1 MRRSWTALA
10 VALSAIFAG
19 IGCNDYGNT
28 FQVPTGGTITSL
40 SPANITAGSPQFTLT
55 VVGGPFVTKT
65 VVQWNGGTI
74 ATQVQTDSAGNVTG
88 ITATVPA
95 SLVAK
100 PGTAFVQTL
109 SPHSGAG
116 TNGLSNTLAFIINPA
131 GNPLPAVSSMS
142 PSCTVVGGAAF
153 TLTVTGSNFLPTS
166 DPSGGSQVLWGAG
179 GSQTTLTGTSVTGTT
194 QIQAMVSSALI
205 AAAGTANVSVF
216 NPPAPQAGSGNG
228 GGGTSQMSLP
238 FTIAAT
244 SCPASAARP
253 VAAVRSAAE
262 ETPAVSADGR
272 FVAYTA
278 TQDEHAQIFVRDTCQ
293 GASGTCQARTLLV
306 SAATDGAEGDDDSG
320 SPSMS
325 ADGRYIAFSSAATN
339 LLAEAQEGRQ
349 IYLRDTC
356 LSADASCAPSTQL
369 VSTDSQGAL
378 VGTEAILPSVSAS
391 GRFVAFVAVTPSHTS
406 AKSATSANSAAGTTN
421 SGFRQVFV
429 RDTCL
434 AATNCTPNTS
444 RISLQP
450 GDSPATEGKPAGP
463 ALSGHGDYVAI
474 PDAKSST
481 VFGRAVAVDDRVF
494 LALTGKQ

>member
-19 IGCNDYGNT
+19 MGCNDYGNT
-28 FQVPTGGTITSL
+28 FQVPTGASITSL
-40 SPANITAGSPQFTLT
+40 SPANITAGSAQFTLT
-55 VVGGPFVTKT
+55 VNGSGFVAKT

-74 ATQVQTDSAGNVTG
+74 ATQVQTDSSGNVLG
-88 ITATVPA
+88 IAATVPA

-100 PGTAFVQTL
+100 AGTAFVNTL

-116 TNGLSNTLAFIINPA
+116 TNGLSNTLAFIINPP
-131 GNPLPAVSSMS
+131 GNPLPSVSSLS
-142 PSCTVVGGAAF
+142 PSCTVAGGAAF
-153 TLTVTGSNFLPTS
+153 TLTIAGSNFLPTS

-179 GSQTTLTGTSVTGTT
+179 GTQTMLTVGTT
-194 QIQAMVSSALI
+194 TATQIPATVSNTLI
-205 AAAGTANVSVF
+205 ATARTANVSVF
-216 NPPAPQAGSGNG
+216 NPPAPGSGTGSG
-228 GGGTSQMSLP
+228 GGGTSPTSLP

-244 SCPASAARP
+244 SCPAASVRPAAE
-253 VAAVRSAAE
+253 ALSAAE
-262 ETPAVSADGR
+262 ETPSLSADGR

-278 TQDEHAQIFVRDTCQ
+278 TRSEHAQIFVRDTCQ
-293 GASGTCQARTLLV
+293 GARGTCQARTLLV
-306 SAATDGAEGDDDSG
+306 SAATDGAEGNDDSG

-339 LLAEAQEGRQ
+339 LLADAQAGRQ

-356 LSADASCAPSTQL
+356 LGADAPCAPSTQL

-391 GRFVAFVAVTPSHTS
+391 GRFVAFVAVTPSHVS
-406 AKSATSANSAAGTTN
+406 NRPATAANRSPGTTN

-444 RISLQP
+444 RISMQP

-463 ALSGHGDYVAI
+463 ALSGRGDHVAV
-474 PDAKSST
+474 PDAKNST
-481 VFGRAVAVDDRVF
+481 MFSRAVAVDDRVF